1 MRPVAARLL
10 TAVLM
15 IVMILC
21 SAFLCPRNAFSYTAE
36 QKRAAKAWLSSHG
49 YPPTEDGAWQAYSDW
64 LDGQWWDEFGSPE
77 EYFNGE
83 DEEDGDEEEE
93 DRPTAATQQAD
104 PDQQNTGDAQGNGGQ
119 RSDAETLTGVMSGEN
134 GEEESTEETET
145 ETTEEETETTEIT
158 AEEELPLVPVEESS
172 EEEPTAATQAD
183 IMDLV
188 DATEE
193 KDSDRVKENLPFAI
207 GGLAVVALL
216 LGLVIYFD
224 RRK

>member
-1 MRPVAARLL
+1 MRPLAARIL

-93 DRPTAATQQAD
+93 DRPKAATQKAD
-104 PDQQNTGDAQGNGGQ
+104 PDQQNTGAGQGTGGK
-119 RSDAETLTGVMSGEN
+119 RSDAETLTDLMSGEN
-134 GEEESTEETET
+134 EEESTEETET
-145 ETTEEETETTEIT
+145 ETTEEEMEST
-158 AEEELPLVPVEESS
+158 AEEELPVVSVEESS
-172 EEEPTAATQAD
+172 EEAPTAATQAD